1 LLIPAAGAARTLGGG
16 EQYLLCEERGM
27 RKIEAIIKPFRLRAV
42 QEALAGAGIEGFT
55 VSKVR
60 GCGRQKGPA
69 ELHRGS
75 AYIAEFLPKL
85 KVETLVDDYKAA
97 QVVEV
102 IKKAVRT
109 GWVGDEQVFVLSVD
123 EVMRIRTG
131 ERGSHAL

>member
-1 LLIPAAGAARTLGGG
+1 
-16 EQYLLCEERGM
+16 M
-27 RKIEAIIKPFRLRAV
+27 KKIEAIIKPFRLRAV

-60 GCGRQKGPA
+60 GFGCQKGPA

-85 KVETLVDDYKAA
+85 KVEALVDDYKAA

-102 IKKAVRT
+102 IKKAART

-123 EVMRIRTG
+123 EVIRIRTG
-131 ERGSHAL
+131 ERGSYAI